1 MCSPSHAFRAL
12 LLWLTLF
19 ACIRLLWCLVC
30 DAQMRNKEQQM
41 RQTQAQ
47 MEVQL
52 ERAQRRIQKLQ
63 QENAA
68 LREVDKVKERVAPA
82 ALAPPPPLPPPPV
95 SIAPAALPDANT
107 HICANVEVE
116 R

>member
-1 MCSPSHAFRAL
+1 
-12 LLWLTLF
+12 
-19 ACIRLLWCLVC
+19 
-30 DAQMRNKEQQM
+30 MRNKEQQM

-63 QENAA
+63 QENAT
-68 LREVDKVKERVAPA
+68 LREVDTAKERTAPA

-95 SIAPAALPDANT
+95 SIAPAALPDTTVHMCDTPRGTSESSVKRFFPNSPA
-107 HICANVEVE
+107 C
-116 R
+116 

>member
-1 MCSPSHAFRAL
+1 
-12 LLWLTLF
+12 
-19 ACIRLLWCLVC
+19 
-30 DAQMRNKEQQM
+30 MRNKEQQM

-52 ERAQRRIQKLQ
+52 ERAQRRIHKLQ

-68 LREVDKVKERVAPA
+68 LRGEDEADQRGAPA

-95 SIAPAALPDANT
+95 SIAPAALADASAHVCDTPRGTSESSVKRFFPNSPA
-107 HICANVEVE
+107 C
-116 R
+116 